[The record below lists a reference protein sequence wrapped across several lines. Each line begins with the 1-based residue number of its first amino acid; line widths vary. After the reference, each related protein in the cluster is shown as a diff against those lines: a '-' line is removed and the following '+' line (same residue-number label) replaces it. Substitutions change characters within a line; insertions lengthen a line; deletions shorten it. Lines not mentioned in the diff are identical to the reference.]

1 MSNDAFIFG
10 DWQVNPADNSVI
22 NDTSNKV
29 LEPKAM
35 DVLVRLCRE
44 PGEVISADA
53 LLEQCWGNAPMGDN
67 PVHKAI
73 NQLRRA
79 LGDVASNPSYI
90 ETIRKRGYRTVAS
103 IQHLSGEQSPAGHW
117 QQGSPFAGLSAFG
130 PDQAE
135 VFYGRSGQI
144 ETLLDRVVKQVE
156 FGRAFCL
163 VLGRSGSG
171 KSSLIQAG
179 LIPALA
185 RPGGFQGVRQI
196 SHSAIDL
203 ADISSEYF
211 WLEVASALLDW
222 EVGDLPVFDQMSAE
236 QVAESLQSDDGIEQ
250 LLIRCADLVKA
261 QALDGQS
268 PLLTL
273 FVDRLEVLLADER
286 VDHQTQLQFIK
297 VITAFSESG
306 SVLVLSAC
314 RNDFY
319 PQLASHSGLMAGK
332 ASGAHFD
339 LAPPSRAEIMDM
351 IRLPAQAAGLTWE
364 IDPDSGSGLDE
375 LICAQ
380 ASTSDDVLPMLQYT
394 LQELYLQRTDQ
405 QLTIASY
412 QSMGGLEG
420 ALSQK
425 AEAMMAELSEQAQS
439 SLPRILSLL
448 INLGVDETSITSRTA
463 RWSELVSE
471 QEQLLVQALVDQRLF
486 VSHIMNGDPSFS
498 VAHEALLRH
507 WPRALDWIEQH
518 RDSLKTKTR
527 VTQLALRWKEESS
540 SSSYLL
546 SAGKPLLEAQSL
558 AANPLFE
565 LPALERSFINQSE
578 RRVRHKQWGRT
589 AIAAALV
596 GLTIISLFMAQ
607 QSKRSQELALQK
619 RIEAESL
626 LGFMVGEF
634 AQKLRTVGRMDLLD
648 GISNKALEYFVDSDS
663 SNAGLNFTARLQHAQ
678 TMEAI
683 GEVALSRSKK
693 EEAEEALSLAQTM
706 FQKLLQEHPEN
717 FELLTQ
723 LGANAFWLS
732 TIPFGQSDYEA
743 AELYVKQYLHYSER
757 MYELQPDNLIS
768 IQELSY
774 ANNTLGSLAHR
785 RNDFATAQTFFLKSL
800 TLKRRALEA
809 LPSDV
814 LALTDLAS
822 TYSWL
827 ASTALSMGDAQASIE
842 YLDLEQTTF
851 QRLASFEHQ
860 NAQVDFE
867 QALSYYR
874 QALLLKYQQN
884 YQAAEAK
891 IVKSAQIL
899 RALVQ
904 SDPEN
909 AQWQVTAHR
918 VQLLR
923 LAIEA
928 NAIPAASVS
937 DVTDAQLD
945 RSEQF
950 VLAMLEGGEAASS
963 QALLNLL
970 LELNETSQVLGLWS
984 RSEHL
989 QKLMEQHFQKSDLG
1003 DDSSVQLLQVNRW
1016 LSAAALSQERGD
1028 MAASQ
1033 TYCDRALAL
1042 TTSLSAL
1049 SSAPEYLVPHA
1060 KAIDCLERLPPD
1072 HRLNQRLA
1080 QLGIAP
1086 VSF

>member
-1 MSNDAFIFG
+1 MHKDTFIFG
-10 DWQVNPADNSVI
+10 DWQVNPTDNSVI
-22 NDTSNKV
+22 NDASNKV

-53 LLEQCWGNAPMGDN
+53 LLEQCWGNTPMGDN

-79 LGDVASNPSYI
+79 LGDAASNPSYI

-103 IQHLSGEQSPAGHW
+103 VRHLASEKTPAGHW

-185 RPGGFQGVRQI
+185 RPGGYQGLRQI
-196 SHSAIDL
+196 SQSAIDL
-203 ADISSEYF
+203 ADVSSEYF

-222 EVGDLPVFDQMSAE
+222 DVNDLPVFDQMSAE
-236 QVAESLQSDDGIEQ
+236 QIAEQLQSDEGIEQ
-250 LLIRCADLVKA
+250 LLACCRELVDA
-261 QALDGQS
+261 QSADGQR
-268 PLLTL
+268 PMLVL
-273 FVDRLEVLLADER
+273 FIDRLEILLADER
-286 VDHQTQLQFIK
+286 VDTDTQNQFIK
-297 VITAFSESG
+297 VVTAFSESG
-306 SVLVLSAC
+306 SILVLSAC

-319 PQLASHSGLMAGK
+319 PQLASHNGLMAGK

-351 IRLPAQAAGLTWE
+351 IRLPAQAAGLSWE
-364 IDPDSGSGLDE
+364 IDPVSGSGLDE
-375 LICAQ
+375 LICTQ
-380 ASTSDDVLPMLQYT
+380 ASASDDVLPMLQYT
-394 LQELYLQRTDQ
+394 LQELYLQRRDQ
-405 QLTIASY
+405 QLTIESY

-425 AEAMMAELSEQAQS
+425 AEAMMAELSEEAQS

-448 INLGVDETSITSRTA
+448 INLGIDETSITSRTA

-527 VTQLALRWKEESS
+527 LTQLALRWKEESNS
-540 SSSYLL
+540 NSYLL
-546 SAGKPLLEAQSL
+546 SVGKPLLEAQSL

-565 LPALERSFINQSE
+565 LAALERSFIDQSTKRA
-578 RRVRHKQWGRT
+578 RRKQWART
-589 AIAAALV
+589 AIATALV

-693 EEAEEALSLAQTM
+693 EEAQEALSLAQTM

-732 TIPFGQSDYEA
+732 TIPFGQSDYET
-743 AELYVKQYLHYSER
+743 AEFHVKQYLHYSES
-757 MYELQPDNLIS
+757 MYQLQPDNLTA

-785 RNDFATAQTFFLKSL
+785 RNDFATAQAFFLKSL
-800 TLKRRALEA
+800 TLKQRALDA
-809 LPSDV
+809 LPDNV
-814 LALTDLAS
+814 LAITDLAS

-851 QRLASFEHQ
+851 KRLASFEHQ
-860 NAQVDFE
+860 NAQADFE

-874 QALLLKYQQN
+874 QALLLRYQQD
-884 YQAAEAK
+884 YGVAQDKVAK
-891 IVKSAQIL
+891 STQIL
-899 RALVQ
+899 RGLVQ

-909 AQWQVTAHR
+909 TLWQITAQR
-918 VQLLR
+918 VQLLQ
-923 LAIEA
+923 LMIEA
-928 NAIPAASVS
+928 NVNPAGQARQL
-937 DVTDAQLD
+937 TDSQLD
-945 RSEQF
+945 RSEKF
-950 VLAMLEGGEAASS
+950 VLALLDQAEASAN
-963 QALLNLL
+963 QALLTLL
-970 LELNETSQVLGLWS
+970 LELNETAQALGQWS
-984 RSEHL
+984 RSAGL
-989 QKLMEQHFQKSDLG
+989 QRVLG
-1003 DDSSVQLLQVNRW
+1003 QQLDRSTTEGDGSLQLLQVNRW
-1016 LSAAALSQERGD
+1016 LSAAALSHQSGD
-1028 MAASQ
+1028 REQSQ
-1033 TYCDRALAL
+1033 NFCRRALVAI
-1042 TTSLSAL
+1042 TPLSKL
-1049 SSAPEYLVPHA
+1049 SSSPEFLVPHA
-1060 KAIDCLERLPPD
+1060 KVLNCLEPLQTNHP
-1072 HRLNQRLA
+1072 LSQRLA
-1080 QLGIAP
+1080 QLGIPP

>member
-10 DWQVNPADNSVI
+10 DWQVNPTDNSLI
-22 NDTSNKV
+22 NDASNKV

-79 LGDVASNPSYI
+79 LGDAASNPSYI

-103 IQHLSGEQSPAGHW
+103 VRYLAAEKSPAGHW

-135 VFYGRSGQI
+135 VFYGRAGQI
-144 ETLLDRVVKQVE
+144 ETLLERVVAQVE

-179 LIPALA
+179 LMPALA
-185 RPGGFQGVRQI
+185 QPGGYQGVRQVTQ
-196 SHSAIDL
+196 SAIDL
-203 ADISSEYF
+203 ADVSSEHF

-222 EVGDLPVFDQMSAE
+222 DVDDLPVFDQMSAE
-236 QVAESLQSDDGIEQ
+236 QIAQQLQSNDGI
-250 LLIRCADLVKA
+250 ADLLSRCGEVIE
-261 QALDGQS
+261 ALSAEDQT
-268 PLLTL
+268 PLLVL

-286 VDHQTQLQFIK
+286 VDAQTQDQFIN

-306 SVLVLSAC
+306 SILVLSAC

-319 PQLASHSGLMAGK
+319 PQLASHRGLMAGK

-364 IDPDSGSGLDE
+364 TDPVSGSGLDE
-375 LICAQ
+375 LICTQ
-380 ASTSDDVLPMLQYT
+380 ASASDDVLPMLQYT
-394 LQELYLQRTDQ
+394 LQELYLQRRDQ
-405 QLTIASY
+405 QLTIDSY

-448 INLGVDETSITSRTA
+448 INLGIDETSITSRTA

-471 QEQLLVQALVDQRLF
+471 QEHSLVQALVDQRLF

-527 VTQLALRWKEESS
+527 LTQLALRWKEESS

-558 AANPLFE
+558 ASNPLFE
-565 LPALERSFINQSE
+565 LPALERSFISQSAK
-578 RRVRHKQWGRT
+578 RARHKQWARS
-589 AIAAALV
+589 AIAVALV
-596 GLTIISLFMAQ
+596 GLTLISLFMAQ
-607 QSKRSQELALQK
+607 QGKRSQELAQQK

-648 GISNKALEYFVDSDS
+648 GISNKALEYFVGSDS
-663 SNAGLNFTARLQHAQ
+663 NNAGLNFTARLQHAQ

-693 EEAEEALSLAQTM
+693 EEAQEALGLAQTM
-706 FQKLLQEHPEN
+706 FKKLLQEHPDN
-717 FELLTQ
+717 FDLLTQ

-732 TIPFGQSDYEA
+732 TIPFGQSDYQR
-743 AELYVKQYLHYSER
+743 AEFYVKQYLHYSQS
-757 MYELQPDNLIS
+757 MYRLQPDNLTA

-785 RNDFATAQTFFLKSL
+785 RNDFTTAQDYFLKSL
-800 TLKRRALEA
+800 ILKRRALEA
-809 LPSDV
+809 LPDNV
-814 LALTDLAS
+814 LALSDLAS

-842 YLDLEQTTF
+842 YLDLEQSTF
-851 QRLASFEHQ
+851 DRLSSFNHQ
-860 NAQVDFE
+860 NAQADFE
-867 QALSYYR
+867 QALSFYR
-874 QALLLKYQQN
+874 QALLLKYQQH
-884 YQAAEAK
+884 YETAQGKIAK
-891 IVKSAQIL
+891 SEQIL
-899 RALVQ
+899 RSLVQ

-909 AQWQVTAHR
+909 TQWQITAHR
-918 VQLLR
+918 VRLLQLL
-923 LAIEA
+923 IEA
-928 NAIPAASVS
+928 NTNPAIAALPASKH
-937 DVTDAQLD
+937 QLD
-945 RSEQF
+945 RSEAF
-950 VLAMLEGGEAASS
+950 VLQMLDSTEDSAN
-963 QALLNLL
+963 QALLSLL
-970 LELNETSQVLGLWS
+970 LELNETTQALGLWS
-984 RSEHL
+984 RSASLQDVVDQHL
-989 QKLMEQHFQKSDLG
+989 GSAESG
-1003 DDSSVQLLQVNRW
+1003 GDSSLRLLQANRL
-1016 LSAAALSQERGD
+1016 LSAAALSHQQGTTEP
-1028 MAASQ
+1028 SQ
-1033 TYCDRALAL
+1033 AYCRRALEV
-1042 TTSLSAL
+1042 TTSLSER
-1049 SSAPEYLVPHA
+1049 SSSPEYLVPHA
-1060 KAIDCLERLPPD
+1060 KALDCLERLQAN
-1072 HRLNQRLA
+1072 HSLNQRLA
-1080 QLGIAP
+1080 QLGIPP